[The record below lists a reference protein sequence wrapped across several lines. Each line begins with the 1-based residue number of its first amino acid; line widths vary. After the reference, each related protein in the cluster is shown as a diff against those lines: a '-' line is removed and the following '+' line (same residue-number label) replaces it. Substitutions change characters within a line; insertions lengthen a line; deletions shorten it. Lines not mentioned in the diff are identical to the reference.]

1 MENLKARVE
10 EIILL
15 EEQIGFLVF
24 QREIVV
30 KIGEDVKLDGNV
42 LTSMEYARFLTK
54 EIIQYEEKRNSV
66 IDDILL
72 NYTIDDLYQVY
83 EIVAKEPK
91 DEHKMERLLTLFDLI
106 EQKEE
111 RLERGR
117 RWKKLHKKKSL
128 IIVNNMDLFFK
139 EVKFMV
145 VLLILRIMDH

>member
-117 RWKKLHKKKSL
+117 R
-128 IIVNNMDLFFK
+128 
-139 EVKFMV
+139 
-145 VLLILRIMDH
+145 